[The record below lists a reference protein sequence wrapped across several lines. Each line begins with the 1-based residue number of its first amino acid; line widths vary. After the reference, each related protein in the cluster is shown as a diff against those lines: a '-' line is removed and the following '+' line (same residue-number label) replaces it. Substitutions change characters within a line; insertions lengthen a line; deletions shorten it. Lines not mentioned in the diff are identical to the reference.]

1 MSTTNNLMKWFKP
14 ITILAILWNAAGVIA
29 FLAHV
34 LISDEDI
41 AQLPQEQRELFLN
54 EPVWTNVTFA
64 IAVFSGL
71 IGSILLLLT
80 KKSATALLTLSLII
94 GIAQF
99 MYNIFIGNAIEVYGL
114 NIIIMPILVIIVGS
128 FLVWYSKKVI

>member
-1 MSTTNNLMKWFKP
+1 MTNTTNLVKWFKP
-14 ITILAILWNAAGVIA
+14 IAILAIIWNAAGVIA

-34 LISDEDI
+34 LISDEAI

-71 IGSILLLLT
+71 TGSIILLLK
-80 KKSATALLTLSLII
+80 KKSATALLTLSLVI

-99 MYNIFIGNAIEVYGL
+99 IYNISIGNVIEVYGL
-114 NIIIMPILVIIVGS
+114 NIIIMPILVIIIGT
-128 FLVWYSKKVI
+128 FLVWYSKKLL